1 MTNLSV
7 NVNKVAW
14 LRNAREGTTP
24 DLIDLSSKIILAGAA
39 GITVHPRP
47 DLRHIR
53 PADVKD
59 LRLLTKDLSVELNV
73 EGNPLSGKS
82 DSYPGFMELVRET
95 LPDQCTFVPDAE
107 HQLTSDHG
115 WNLLNKNSNL
125 KECIDEANQL
135 GIRVSL
141 FVDPDK
147 KHLESAKELGASR
160 VELYTGPYA
169 DNFSNK
175 DSVGKILNS
184 YLTGSDYCRSINLG
198 VNAGHDLNLK
208 NLILF
213 LQSVEVD
220 EVSIGQ
226 ALIADSLIYGL
237 EDTVSRY
244 LNICK

>member
-82 DSYPGFMELVRET
+82 DSYPGFMELLRET

-115 WNLLNKNSNL
+115 WNL
-125 KECIDEANQL
+125 
-135 GIRVSL
+135 
-141 FVDPDK
+141 
-147 KHLESAKELGASR
+147 
-160 VELYTGPYA
+160 
-169 DNFSNK
+169 
-175 DSVGKILNS
+175 
-184 YLTGSDYCRSINLG
+184 
-198 VNAGHDLNLK
+198 
-208 NLILF
+208 
-213 LQSVEVD
+213 
-220 EVSIGQ
+220 
-226 ALIADSLIYGL
+226 
-237 EDTVSRY
+237 
-244 LNICK
+244 